1 MRKTILIGI
10 SGCGKTTLVQRLK
23 GEELAYRKTQMV
35 EHHLDFIDTPGE
47 YLERRNMYRALIV
60 TAADAEVIGLMQE
73 CGAENTWLPPSFALS
88 FARPVFGIVS
98 KSDLAKRA
106 DDVENAQEVLLRAG
120 AGRVFTVS
128 SRDGTGLEELMEYLN
143 GGGDGP

>member
-35 EHHLDFIDTPGE
+35 EHHLNFIDTPGE

-73 CGAENTWLPPSFALS
+73 CGAENTWLP
-88 FARPVFGIVS
+88 
-98 KSDLAKRA
+98 LAA
-106 DDVENAQEVLLRAG
+106 AVLRAELR
-120 AGRVFTVS
+120 AARVRDRQQGG
-128 SRDGTGLEELMEYLN
+128 SRKKRRGYRLRTRN
-143 GGGDGP
+143 TAAGGGREGLHGVGQGRRGA